1 MQSSSEYR
9 PADGFTVEWA
19 WQSTC
24 PIQHLLWGRPRQ
36 LLTLVWCVRS
46 VSLFGS
52 HLRVK
57 PFMYLRSILFC
68 VCFLSHVWGVCF
80 FSFLWVRFV
89 FFHVPFRFHFAPS
102 LDVEK
107 AVTQE
112 VRSNPAWSISRA
124 RRNASRAFLVAQ
136 RESVLLR
143 LRSGGCPEFSE
154 GSAFTPSISPLG
166 APYQIKGPLAHCP
179 LCTSLV
185 TPRLKALSVLSKLAQ
200 IVSWFVWV
208 LVGGESIRVMSVAAE
223 NISSHF

>member
-1 MQSSSEYR
+1 MQLSSEYR
-9 PADGFTVEWA
+9 PADGFSVEWA

-36 LLTLVWCVRS
+36 LRILALCVRS

-57 PFMYLRSILFC
+57 PFMYLRSILFR
-68 VCFLSHVWGVCF
+68 VCFLSRVWGVCF

-124 RRNASRAFLVAQ
+124 CRNTSFL
-136 RESVLLR
+136 
-143 LRSGGCPEFSE
+143 GGPE
-154 GSAFTPSISPLG
+154 G
-166 APYQIKGPLAHCP
+166 
-179 LCTSLV
+179 
-185 TPRLKALSVLSKLAQ
+185 
-200 IVSWFVWV
+200 
-208 LVGGESIRVMSVAAE
+208 
-223 NISSHF
+223 ISSSQT